1 MEAHMRREYN
11 SKISEKANTS
21 LNRRYAIVKIQKAI
35 IAAIIIIAISII
47 VLLNS
52 SIHAFADSKDNLPVH
67 KYYTSIRVEEGD
79 TLWSIADE
87 YSDKSNMTKTEYIK
101 EICSINNISEEIH
114 SGENIIVSYYSTDIQ

>member
-11 SKISEKANTS
+11 SKMSAKANTS
-21 LNRRYAIVKIQKAI
+21 LNRRYAIVIIQKAI

-87 YSDKSNMTKTEYIK
+87 YSDKSNMTKK
-101 EICSINNISEEIH
+101 SPHFINKFH
-114 SGENIIVSYYSTDIQ
+114 

>member
-1 MEAHMRREYN
+1 MRREYN

-21 LNRRYAIVKIQKAI
+21 LNRRYAIVRIQKAI

-101 EICSINNISEEIH
+101 EICSINNISGEIH